1 VEENSTYQSL
11 DSPCK
16 VFFVDCLPYAGP
28 SNWLAVNRLPSTVNR
43 VLARFI

>member
-1 VEENSTYQSL
+1 VEENSANQYFESN
-11 DSPCK
+11 SK